1 MTGMTRRLLI
11 PLLAALISGCALRDQ
26 DAPKQACSDPLGLYT
41 GSAIQPC
48 CVAHDQAYYNG
59 GSERDRLAADT
70 QMYYCIRDLG
80 YPEDAESMFY
90 AVRLFGRSRFHFKEL
105 P

>member
-1 MTGMTRRLLI
+1 MTGRLSIL
-11 PLLAALISGCALRDQ
+11 LLAALLSGCAVKDP

-41 GSAIQPC
+41 RSAIQPC
-48 CVAHDQAYYNG
+48 CIAHDQAYHNG

-70 QMYYCIRDLG
+70 QMYTCIRDRG

-90 AVRLFGRSRFHFKEL
+90 AVRLFGGSRFRYKER